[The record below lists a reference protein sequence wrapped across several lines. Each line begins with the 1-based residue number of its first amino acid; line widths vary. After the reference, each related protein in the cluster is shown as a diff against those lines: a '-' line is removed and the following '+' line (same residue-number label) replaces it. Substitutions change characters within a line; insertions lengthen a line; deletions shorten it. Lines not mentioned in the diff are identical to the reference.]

1 MPFRLILNIAS
12 GLTTNRTEVN
22 PGYDV
27 VRIPSGNLTW
37 LQMKREGYEADKMT
51 LLLILMA

>member
-1 MPFRLILNIAS
+1 
-12 GLTTNRTEVN
+12 LTTNRTEVN

-27 VRIPSGNLTW
+27 TPFSIWQPNMVADET
-37 LQMKREGYEADKMT
+37 EGYEADKMI

>member
-1 MPFRLILNIAS
+1 MTAIS
-12 GLTTNRTEVN
+12 
-22 PGYDV
+22 
-27 VRIPSGNLTW
+27 PSGNLTW

>member
-1 MPFRLILNIAS
+1 
-12 GLTTNRTEVN
+12 LTTNRTEVN

-27 VRIPSGNLTW
+27 ACNFPSGPNMVADET
-37 LQMKREGYEADKMT
+37 EGYEADKMT

>member
-1 MPFRLILNIAS
+1 
-12 GLTTNRTEVN
+12 LTTNRTEVN

-27 VRIPSGNLTW
+27 VPQFFQQPNVVADET
-37 LQMKREGYEADKMT
+37 EGYEADKMI